1 MRRLNVQFSQIE
13 ECITRSMFAL
23 PALPRTPPLLKGE
36 ELLLQLVLTDA
47 RRLGKEDGRIEF
59 ALIFDHV
66 ETDPSGAISRKHWPD
81 AGRVWPYII
90 HCSETVPTIPFSL
103 ERLGLSKNYSGQ
115 MNPVYID
122 PSDEARIRPY
132 LKGGTAPIELW
143 SVASVTDLLRAIR
156 NYDQIVRLSPP
167 HLAKV
172 RAHDRRVPDPWLPD
186 TLKRFYNH
194 RCQICTHDFEPRYGV
209 PFADTRQ
216 IKRTAGRRPVSEDL
230 VVVCPNHNAIIGA
243 TEARFDRRSLAFEYP
258 NGLTERLVLREH
270 LLVP

>member
-1 MRRLNVQFSQIE
+1 
-13 ECITRSMFAL
+13 
-23 PALPRTPPLLKGE
+23 
-36 ELLLQLVLTDA
+36 
-47 RRLGKEDGRIEF
+47 
-59 ALIFDHV
+59 
-66 ETDPSGAISRKHWPD
+66 
-81 AGRVWPYII
+81 
-90 HCSETVPTIPFSL
+90 
-103 ERLGLSKNYSGQ
+103 
-115 MNPVYID
+115 
-122 PSDEARIRPY
+122 
-132 LKGGTAPIELW
+132 
-143 SVASVTDLLRAIR
+143 VTDLLRAIR